1 MSTDI
6 KFKKKKYSINDGM
19 DKQSPD
25 VNYLSTITSSNKYYP
40 KKNYHNK
47 FYHNKQ
53 MPNKHQYIKCGNCG
67 IKGHIYST
75 CRLPKLSYGI
85 ILFNNPYITDKYCNH
100 ILLIRRKDSLTYIE
114 FIRGKYNINDKSYL
128 QMMFNRM
135 TVKEHNR
142 ILNNGFLHLWN
153 KLWLLDQFS
162 IPKKFT
168 NEYRHSNNLFDKL
181 KKGFHVKC
189 PNINGANINDA
200 NINGANI
207 DNFNVKQSNIFIS
220 ISMFIKNI
228 SKTYTEPEWGFPKGR
243 RNYDE
248 RDIEV
253 SIREFEEETNINKEN
268 IKLFNNLYPF
278 SEEFFGS
285 NNIKYKHIYY
295 LAKLDNPA
303 INLYIDKNKKDQ
315 VTEISD
321 IKWFNKADALSIIRS
336 YENNKTDLINKIFK
350 FIDNYN
356 DFCGEY

>member
-19 DKQSPD
+19 GKQSPD

-40 KKNYHNK
+40 KKIYHNK
-47 FYHNKQ
+47 FSPNKQ

-168 NEYRHSNNLFDKL
+168 NEYRHSNILFDKL
-181 KKGFHVKC
+181 KKGFLVKC
-189 PNINGANINDA
+189 PNINGP

-220 ISMFIKNI
+220 ISMFIKNV

-248 RDIEV
+248 RDIDV

-295 LAKLDNPA
+295 LAKLDNPS
-303 INLYIDKNKKDQ
+303 ISLYIDKNKKDQ

-350 FIDNYN
+350 FIDNYK